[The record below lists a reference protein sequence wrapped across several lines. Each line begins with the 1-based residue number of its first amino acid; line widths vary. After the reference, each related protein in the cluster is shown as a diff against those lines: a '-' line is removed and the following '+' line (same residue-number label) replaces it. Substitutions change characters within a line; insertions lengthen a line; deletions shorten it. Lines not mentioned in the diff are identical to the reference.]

1 MKHVPQIPPKYRSR
15 TDIVAQ
21 ILQAANDHSDG
32 ASKAQIMYYGVFL
45 SYTQLKEYLTVLIQ
59 YGLLELSEGTPTYK
73 TTEKG
78 LKFLEIYEQIKQ
90 LVTGTAESRLLP
102 EVQK

>member
-1 MKHVPQIPPKYRSR
+1 MPPKYRSR

-32 ASKAQIMYYGVFL
+32 ASKARIMYYGVFL
-45 SYTQLKEYLTVLIQ
+45 SYTQLKEYLAILIQ
-59 YGLLELSEGTPTYK
+59 NGLLEYRDRTQTYK
-73 TTEKG
+73 TPEKG
-78 LKFLEIYEQIKQ
+78 LKFLNIYEQIKQ
-90 LVTGTAESRLLP
+90 LVTGTAESRLLS